1 MENAVLP
8 EAAKVAVSNNK
19 RIMNL
24 FNLVWIELW
33 HRKARLVSGLMA
45 IILGIAVIV
54 GIRSITIFSE
64 KAVAVKLDNLG
75 ANILVLPQ
83 GASTDDYYT
92 ADIDAPTFPEEY
104 VERIV
109 SSNLQGVDN
118 LSPKLSRRVK
128 IGKENFVLTGILPA
142 KEITAKPLW
151 QTSGLMG
158 AELKASC
165 APSNSENQS
174 SGLKDERL
182 QRKII
187 DSLAPVD
194 CYVGFIAAKKLSV
207 VEGGKISI
215 ENKEFNVVKILPET
229 GTIDD
234 GRIFAHL
241 HTVQKLLGIENQISA
256 IEIMGC
262 CNAISDGLLSKMRNI
277 LPDTRITTI
286 GQIVSTQMETNKMM
300 NKISLIFLIIILLV
314 GGISIG
320 NYMWANV
327 NERKKEIGIYRMIG
341 FSHSRIYSMLL
352 MKAVILGFFGGIAG
366 YIIGTLA
373 GVILGPQLAEISVQP
388 ILVLLPFSILISI
401 IISVLGSLIPAYQ
414 AAWIE
419 PYSIM
424 QEA

>member
-1 MENAVLP
+1 M
-8 EAAKVAVSNNK
+8 KIFK
-19 RIMNL
+19 
-24 FNLVWIELW
+24 LVWLELR
-33 HRKARLVSGLMA
+33 HRKSRLISGLFT

-54 GIRSITIFSE
+54 GIRSVAVFSE

-92 ADIDAPTFPEEY
+92 ADIDAPTFPENY

-109 SSNLQGVDN
+109 TSNLSGVDN
-118 LSPKLSRRVK
+118 LSPKLSRRIK
-128 IGKENFVLTGILPA
+128 IENENFVLTGILPA
-142 KEITAKPLW
+142 SEITAKPLW
-151 QTSGLMG
+151 QTSGLVG
-158 AELKASC
+158 AELNASC
-165 APSNSENQS
+165 APTNSENES
-174 SGLKDERL
+174 LGYKDERL
-182 QRKII
+182 QRKTI
-187 DSLAPVD
+187 DSLATFD
-194 CYVGFIAAKKLSV
+194 CYIGSIAAEKLAV
-207 VEGGKISI
+207 TEGGKVTI
-215 ENKEFNVVKILPET
+215 ENKEFKVAKILPET

-241 HTVQKLLGIENQISA
+241 HSVQNLLGIEEQISS

-286 GQIVSTQMETNKMM
+286 GQIVSTQIETNKMM

-314 GGISIG
+314 GSISIG

-327 NERKKEIGIYRMIG
+327 NERKKELGIYRMLG
-341 FSHSRIYSMLL
+341 FSQSKIYSMLL
-352 MKAVILGFFGGIAG
+352 LKAVILGFFGGIFG

-373 GVILGPQLAEISVQP
+373 GVFLGPQLAGIIVEP
-388 ILVLLPFSILISI
+388 ILVLFPVSVLLSI
-401 IISVLGSLIPAYQ
+401 IISVIGSLFPTYR
-414 AAWIE
+414 AAKIE

-424 QEA
+424 QEV